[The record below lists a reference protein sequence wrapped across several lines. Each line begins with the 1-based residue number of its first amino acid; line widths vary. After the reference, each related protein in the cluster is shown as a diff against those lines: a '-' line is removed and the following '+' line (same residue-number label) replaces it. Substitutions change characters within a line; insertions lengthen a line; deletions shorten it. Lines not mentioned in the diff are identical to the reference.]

1 LFEAAT
7 PQLNSSVRFQKKGEV
22 LVKKFA
28 LFLALLFIGIGSAS
42 AADKSPN
49 GVYRPTLATRATS
62 YLKKFP
68 LNKVAVDEIVQYV
81 GTPDKSLSVAG
92 SDYLTYNIEP
102 RSGSGVIEYTYIV
115 KDGVVVNVTYL
126 NSGNFFGVTQ
136 RESAVKLQTP

>member
-1 LFEAAT
+1 MK
-7 PQLNSSVRFQKKGEV
+7 RFV
-22 LVKKFA
+22 
-28 LFLALLFIGIGSAS
+28 LFLALVLISVGSVNG
-42 AADKSPN
+42 ADKSPN
-49 GVYRPTLATRATS
+49 GIYRPTLSTSARS

-81 GTPDKSLSVAG
+81 GTPDKSMNIAG

-102 RSGSGVIEYTYIV
+102 KNGSGVIEYTFII

-136 RESAVKLQTP
+136 RESAINLQTP

>member
-1 LFEAAT
+1 
-7 PQLNSSVRFQKKGEV
+7 
-22 LVKKFA
+22 VKKFA
-28 LFLALLFIGIGSAS
+28 LFLALAFIGVGVARAS
-42 AADKSPN
+42 DKSPN
-49 GVYRPTLATRATS
+49 GVYRPTLATHATA

-68 LNKVAVDEIVQYV
+68 LDKVAVDEIFQYV
-81 GTPDKSLSVAG
+81 GTHDKSLSVAG

-102 RSGSGVIEYTYIV
+102 KHGNGVIEYTYIV

>member
-1 LFEAAT
+1 M
-7 PQLNSSVRFQKKGEV
+7 KKLV
-22 LVKKFA
+22 L
-28 LFLALLFIGIGSAS
+28 LLALIFIGAGSAS

-49 GVYRPTLATRATS
+49 GVYRPTLATSAKS

-81 GTPDKSLSVAG
+81 GTPDKSMNIAD

-102 RSGSGVIEYTYIV
+102 KSGSGVIEYTYIV
-115 KDGVVVNVTYL
+115 KDGIVVNVTYL

-136 RESAVKLQTP
+136 RESAIKLQTP

>member
-1 LFEAAT
+1 M
-7 PQLNSSVRFQKKGEV
+7 KKLV
-22 LVKKFA
+22 LIFA
-28 LFLALLFIGIGSAS
+28 LVFLGIGSAS

-49 GVYRPTLATRATS
+49 GVYRPTLATRAKS

-81 GTPDKSLSVAG
+81 GTPDKSMNIAG
-92 SDYLTYNIEP
+92 SDYLTYDIEP
-102 RSGSGVIEYTYIV
+102 KSGSGVIEYTYIV

>member
-1 LFEAAT
+1 M
-7 PQLNSSVRFQKKGEV
+7 
-22 LVKKFA
+22 KKFV
-28 LFLALLFIGIGSAS
+28 LFLALIFVGIGSAR

-49 GVYRPTLATRATS
+49 GVYRPTLSTSARS

-92 SDYLTYNIEP
+92 SDYLTFNIEP
-102 RSGSGVIEYTYIV
+102 KSGSGVIEYTYIV
-115 KDGVVVNVTYL
+115 KGGVVVNVTYL

-136 RESAVKLQTP
+136 RESAIKLQTP